1 MRQRVAI
8 VGTGISG
15 MACAYFLHKRF
26 ELRLFEQN
34 SHIGGHS
41 LTVDALEGS
50 NKIPIDMGFMV
61 FNQKTYPNLSRL
73 FDELD
78 VPVKDS
84 KMSFSVQHLL
94 LGLEYCGTSLN
105 HLFAQR
111 KNLLSPRFWRMV
123 LQINRFNK
131 ESALALQSE
140 EYDSLTLEEYVKL
153 REYGDDFLRLYIIP
167 MSSAVWST
175 PPDLMLKFPVTT
187 LLRFF
192 HNHGF
197 LGLHTQH
204 QWLTLDG
211 GSREY
216 VNRLT
221 APFKNHILTT
231 DPVVRVVRGNGNVTV
246 HTKNGKMET
255 FDKVIMASHADQSLR
270 LLSQPTEQESGIL
283 GKFRYQKNIGTLHTD
298 PGLMPRSKLCWA
310 SWNYRI
316 KQDEDGK
323 SHPCTIYWMNSLQK
337 VSEKEN
343 YFVSING
350 EDEIDE
356 RKIIKQVELEHPIF
370 DRGAVESQVKLKDL
384 NRHSPDRS
392 VYFCG
397 SYFKYGF
404 HEDALTSAID
414 LCTTLIGRPPWS

>member
-1 MRQRVAI
+1 
-8 VGTGISG
+8 
-15 MACAYFLHKRF
+15 
-26 ELRLFEQN
+26 
-34 SHIGGHS
+34 
-41 LTVDALEGS
+41 
-50 NKIPIDMGFMV
+50 
-61 FNQKTYPNLSRL
+61 
-73 FDELD
+73 
-78 VPVKDS
+78 
-84 KMSFSVQHLL
+84 
-94 LGLEYCGTSLN
+94 
-105 HLFAQR
+105 
-111 KNLLSPRFWRMV
+111 
-123 LQINRFNK
+123 
-131 ESALALQSE
+131 
-140 EYDSLTLEEYVKL
+140 
-153 REYGDDFLRLYIIP
+153 
-167 MSSAVWST
+167 
-175 PPDLMLKFPVTT
+175 
-187 LLRFF
+187 
-192 HNHGF
+192 
-197 LGLHTQH
+197 
-204 QWLTLDG
+204 
-211 GSREY
+211 
-216 VNRLT
+216 
-221 APFKNHILTT
+221 
-231 DPVVRVVRGNGNVTV
+231 
-246 HTKNGKMET
+246 MET